1 MKDRALI
8 GTMVAM
14 SLALIGLVAIQ
25 VHWIR
30 NSIALREAQFGQ
42 SLDQA
47 LVAVSD
53 RLERL
58 EKLEGL
64 RGSMP
69 GQLFGRIGG
78 AAPDSTI
85 LLGDDGASPGDDLLE
100 EVLRGLLASD
110 PEVDILQRVD
120 PRLLDSLLHE
130 ELRERGVKEEFDH
143 GIFA

>member
-1 MKDRALI
+1 
-8 GTMVAM
+8 MVAM

-58 EKLEGL
+58 EKIEGL

-69 GQLFGRIGG
+69 GQLLGRIGG

-100 EVLRGLLASD
+100 EVLRGLLASIRRSTSCNAWTRACWI
-110 PEVDILQRVD
+110 PCCTRNCA
-120 PRLLDSLLHE
+120 SA
-130 ELRERGVKEEFDH
+130 G
-143 GIFA
+143 